1 MRKGG
6 FGTRSRDLIHRE
18 GFLEESSSGGFQT
31 QHCDAE
37 GNETVDAWTCE
48 PDCPVAALDEQS
60 GATGASAPVRGT
72 EPSAAVENDAIL
84 SPSYAG
90 SLLLI
95 TNNTGHPSLT
105 IRTGFKDD
113 GTPHG
118 ITLWGRLFDEGTLCR
133 IGMALEERLDV
144 WSRRPPAAPAS

>member
-1 MRKGG
+1 MPEWPY
-6 FGTRSRDLIHRE
+6 GTLMTILYVEAAAAFEELTLSDRDDELVWQKTRAWPNTFRTTRFAPAIE
-18 GFLEESSSGGFQT
+18 YT
-31 QHCDAE
+31 QAQRFRRLVMEMMAQQFAD
-37 GNETVDAWTCE
+37 VD
-48 PDCPVAALDEQS
+48 LM
-60 GATGASAPVRGT
+60 
-72 EPSAAVENDAIL
+72 I

-105 IRTGFKDD
+105 VRCGFKDD

-133 IGMALEERLDV
+133 AGMALERELAV
-144 WSRRPPAAPAS
+144 WDRRPPL